1 MLYEL
6 RNYRVRPGCRDEWVD
21 FMEQVII
28 PFQTE
33 KGMMVV
39 ASFVAEED
47 PDLYVWIR
55 RFEDEQER
63 EELYAAVY
71 QSDRW
76 KNEIAPRVNELL
88 DRERMVVTRLTPTR
102 RSVLR

>member
-6 RNYRVRPGCRDEWVD
+6 RNYRVWPGRRDDWVD
-21 FMEQVII
+21 LMERVII

-33 KGMMVV
+33 KGMVIV

-47 PDLYVWIR
+47 PDAYIWIR
-55 RFEDEQER
+55 RFESEEER
-63 EELYAAVY
+63 EQLYAAVY

-88 DRERMVVTRLTPTR
+88 DRERMVVTRLLPTR